1 MLMRMTIRQLCNRR
15 RNRKIH
21 MILSDKHKELPITKN
36 QAVLDL
42 VAKTGTSNFI
52 PIPSAQQLVRS
63 VKLSL
68 NVFTVRVFNQFS
80 GHVHR
85 KLIQEGKD
93 AEMREGILPWKP
105 KKFGYS
111 NAWYVEHK
119 KYIFSNK
126 NPTWRNNF
134 NLCPTLPA
142 VLDKF
147 EKDTIAK
154 SEAIANALR
163 RRKRQNLTVAER
175 KAMISIKSQSDVLI
189 KKCDKG
195 LGPAIVSKSI
205 YNAQLILTLRSDAYE
220 ELTNISVKEIVQLMY
235 ENFQKC
241 VAKFR
246 NQPALSA
253 VLYNMDKYHKAAVAD
268 PRLCPI
274 ELMMKEHK
282 PPSSTGIRTRAIVS
296 LDNYLTGQDSQ
307 FLHCMLH
314 PFVFKH
320 RFVLKDSLT
329 FVRMLDE
336 LVVLND
342 NRLRW
347 ATYDVQALY
356 PSIDLER
363 GLKSLKW
370 FMETECNFNDNLQD
384 FIMTV
389 ARFVLTHSYIYCPEI
404 SANIF
409 HQIVGAAMGC
419 SFIVVYAIIH
429 MICIET
435 PIVRKFKKN
444 ISMYKRLIDDGIIG
458 WHGSDED
465 FALFSAAFNE
475 ADPSIKVTW
484 TPLSL
489 KADYLDVAMESSGG
503 AIHYEIYS
511 KPGNAYASLPPSS
524 FHVRNSY
531 PAWIRAELLRALT
544 RSSDPSRWAKRCQL
558 FYSKLRET
566 GYGSKFLMTEFAKVT
581 WADRTKALQLKA
593 TIASSFD
600 RRCVWSVPNAPGL
613 RELFRSSSLNLAAV
627 EPTIFPPSISTVIKS
642 AKRLSTILRYRAPS

>member
-1 MLMRMTIRQLCNRR
+1 
-15 RNRKIH
+15 
-21 MILSDKHKELPITKN
+21 
-36 QAVLDL
+36 
-42 VAKTGTSNFI
+42 
-52 PIPSAQQLVRS
+52 
-63 VKLSL
+63 
-68 NVFTVRVFNQFS
+68 
-80 GHVHR
+80 
-85 KLIQEGKD
+85 
-93 AEMREGILPWKP
+93 
-105 KKFGYS
+105 
-111 NAWYVEHK
+111 
-119 KYIFSNK
+119 
-126 NPTWRNNF
+126 
-134 NLCPTLPA
+134 
-142 VLDKF
+142 
-147 EKDTIAK
+147 
-154 SEAIANALR
+154 
-163 RRKRQNLTVAER
+163 
-175 KAMISIKSQSDVLI
+175 
-189 KKCDKG
+189 
-195 LGPAIVSKSI
+195 
-205 YNAQLILTLRSDAYE
+205 LILTLRSDAYE

-336 LVVLND
+336 LVVPND

-404 SANIF
+404 STNIF

-511 KPGNAYASLPPSS
+511 KPGNAYAYLPPSS

-627 EPTIFPPSISTVIKS
+627 EPTIFPPAISTVIKS